1 MNDSSVLTLQQLNNY
16 VKKIV
21 ERNLPEVYWVQAEI
35 SSLSVA
41 YNGHCYLEFI
51 QKDQSGQ
58 GYVAK
63 ARANIWKGTFQRIR
77 PYFEEQTG
85 QRLAVGISVLV
96 AVTVSF
102 HEVYGY
108 ALVVQDIDPTYT
120 LGDMARRR
128 KEILDRLKAEGV
140 MDLNKELA
148 IPMVPTRVAIISSA
162 TAAGYGDF
170 CNQTTN
176 NQFGFYFKTQLFA
189 AVMQGDRTEQSIIN
203 ALDAIAAQ
211 ADQWDV
217 VVIIRGGGATSELS
231 CFDSYDLAVNV
242 ANFPLPVITGIGHER
257 DDTVIDAVS
266 HTRVKTPTAAAEFLI
281 GIMEQ
286 SAVMLDTLGQRLAS
300 SIQNRMEAEKHRMT
314 MLSQKLPSLF
324 SILKI
329 RQEQKIALLF
339 EKARSATQKMLQQHA
354 HKLEIL
360 QHTVDAADPQQ
371 ILKRGYTLSV
381 CNGHIVTKA
390 SAIEPGMVI
399 TTRFADG
406 EITSTVNEI
415 TKNKKE

>member
-1 MNDSSVLTLQQLNNY
+1 MNDTSVLTLQQLNNY
-16 VKKIV
+16 VKRIV

-41 YNGHCYLEFI
+41 YNGHCYLEFV

-63 ARANIWKGTFQRIR
+63 ARANIWKSTYQKIK

-85 QRLAVGISVLV
+85 QRLAVGLNVLV
-96 AVTVSF
+96 AVTISF

-108 ALVVQDIDPTYT
+108 ALVVQNIDPTYT
-120 LGDMARRR
+120 MGDMARRR

-140 MDLNKELA
+140 IELNKELQ
-148 IPMVPTRVAIISSA
+148 IPMIPRRVAVVSSA

-170 CNQTTN
+170 CNQIQNNPFGYYFETT
-176 NQFGFYFKTQLFA
+176 LFP
-189 AVMQGDRTEQSIIN
+189 AVMQGDRTEQSVIS
-203 ALDAIAAQ
+203 ALDAIAVRS
-211 ADQWDV
+211 DEFDV

-257 DDTVIDAVS
+257 DDTVIDVVS

-281 GIMEQ
+281 GVMDL
-286 SAVMLDTLGQRLAS
+286 SAQMLDTLGQRLATS
-300 SIQNRMEAEKHRMT
+300 VQNRMEAEKHRMT
-314 MLSQKLPSLF
+314 ILSQKLPSLF
-324 SILKI
+324 SVMKV
-329 RQEQKIALLF
+329 RQEQMLAILF
-339 EKARSATQKMLQQHA
+339 EKARNATFKLLQKKNHR
-354 HKLEIL
+354 LEIL
-360 QHTVDAADPQQ
+360 QRSVDTANPEL
-371 ILKRGYTLSV
+371 ILKRGYTMSL
-381 CNGHIVTKA
+381 CDGHIVTDV
-390 SAIEPGMVI
+390 SGLQPGKVL

-415 TKNKKE
+415 IRKEK